1 MPTNGSSCGHPQ
13 CPPFLLITPLYPFT
27 HQPIK
32 LSSFSVGLVTIF
44 RSERHQIGGEPCW
57 IEEEETPTCP
67 RCGKEMT
74 FLAQID
80 SISPEVSFGDVG
92 IVYVFYCFDCL
103 EGKVFAQSY

>member
-1 MPTNGSSCGHPQ
+1 
-13 CPPFLLITPLYPFT
+13 
-27 HQPIK
+27 
-32 LSSFSVGLVTIF
+32 
-44 RSERHQIGGEPCW
+44 
-57 IEEEETPTCP
+57 
-67 RCGKEMT
+67 MT

>member
-1 MPTNGSSCGHPQ
+1 MSLRLPC
-13 CPPFLLITPLYPFT
+13 FRVLLEPIDEEGWKLLEGRDRWEAGIDEKDPLKRRCY
-27 HQPIK
+27 
-32 LSSFSVGLVTIF
+32 
-44 RSERHQIGGEPCW
+44 ERHQIGGEPCW